1 MTALSTS
8 THGPTPFWTRL
19 TQAPPGTSWS
29 SIAFALRTT
38 AASLIALYIAFL
50 INLDSPK
57 WAAMTV
63 WIVAQGSRGMTL
75 SKARYR
81 VLGTFAGTGIAV
93 SLTALFAQAPELLLC
108 ALAVWVGLCTGV
120 ATALRNFRAYGAVLA
135 GYTAAIITLDAAAN
149 PSQIFDVAE
158 ARLIYILLG
167 IGVEATLSAILAP
180 SRPLDD
186 VRAGLDAYIRQAAG
200 ICARA
205 LGGEA
210 AATPALQRLFA
221 KALALDTTAEYAAS
235 ASAVARGALGH
246 VRAAASATLAQL
258 AAAHSLRDYLAR
270 RDGQSGILLAE
281 ISALLQAVANGSTN
295 EQTPIAALR
304 GGLGAAFACSDD
316 RGEGGNE
323 RLFLYDRLDALLS
336 SLQTALAR
344 QALLAR
350 PEPPPSR
357 LDFAF
362 HIDLTAA
369 LHNGIRAIAAV
380 LLASAAWILT
390 AAPTGSGF
398 VTIVSVVCALFATR
412 DNPVAAGLGFLKGT
426 GWAFAASAICNFALI
441 PMISSFP
448 LLAALVSL
456 FMVPAGIAM
465 RHPRTAAPAASF
477 AIFFWDLVGPSNEV
491 RTEAAGFF
499 NGGMTLVAGI
509 ACGTLAFA
517 LLFPPNVQATRR
529 RLHRAIRRDL
539 SLIGSTPG
547 FWTAAEWFSRTAD
560 RFGRQL
566 AAEKTLPAAV
576 MDRDMAGML
585 ASLTIGAAAMDLDR
599 LAQTRKGTMRPVR
612 AVLRR
617 LAAADPH
624 ILARAAR
631 QAAAHLMRQARRTGS
646 PASRELHRGAV
657 LLQEIAREAT
667 EQAAFLK
674 G

>member
-1 MTALSTS
+1 MTAQSTS
-8 THGPTPFWTRL
+8 AHGPMPLWTRL

-29 SIAFALRTT
+29 GIAFALRTT

-81 VLGTFAGTGIAV
+81 VLGTFTGTGIAV

-108 ALAVWVGLCTGV
+108 TLAVWVGLCTGV

-135 GYTAAIITLDAAAN
+135 GYTAAIITLDAAAT

-158 ARLIYILLG
+158 ARLLYILLG
-167 IGVEATLSAILAP
+167 IGVEATLSSVLAP

-205 LGGEA
+205 LTGEA
-210 AATPALQRLFA
+210 AATAALQRLFA

-235 ASAVARGALGH
+235 ASTVARGALGH

-258 AAAHSLRDYLAR
+258 AAAHSLRDYLSR
-270 RDGQSGILLAE
+270 HDGSEDAFLTE
-281 ISALLQAVANGSTN
+281 SAAVLRAVAQGSVV
-295 EQTPIAALR
+295 EQARIATLR
-304 GGLGAAFACSDD
+304 GRLGAAYPCPGDHGQNGD
-316 RGEGGNE
+316 GP
-323 RLFLYDRLDALLS
+323 LFLHDRLDALLS
-336 SLQTALAR
+336 SLQTALVR

-350 PEPPPSR
+350 LEPPPSH

-362 HIDLTAA
+362 HIDRIAA
-369 LHNGIRAIAAV
+369 LHNAVRAVAAV
-380 LLASAAWILT
+380 LLASTAWVLT

-412 DNPVAAGLGFLKGT
+412 DDPVAAGLGFLKGT
-426 GWAFAASAICNFALI
+426 GWAFVASAICNFALM
-441 PMISSFP
+441 PMISGFP
-448 LLAALVSL
+448 LLAAVVSL

-477 AIFFWDLVGPSNEV
+477 AIFFWDLVGPSNDV

-499 NGGMTLVAGI
+499 NGGMTLLAGI

-517 LLFPPNVQATRR
+517 LLFPPNVQAVRR
-529 RLHRAIRRDL
+529 RLHGAIRHDL
-539 SLIGSTPG
+539 ALIGSTPG
-547 FWTAAEWFSRTAD
+547 IWTSAEWFSRTAD

-566 AAEKTLPAAV
+566 AAEKALPSAV
-576 MDRDMAGML
+576 MDRDMAAML
-585 ASLTIGAAAMDLDR
+585 AALTIGAAAMELDR
-599 LAQTRKGTMRPVR
+599 LAQTQKAAARPIR

-617 LAAADPH
+617 LASADPQA
-624 ILARAAR
+624 LARAAKP
-631 QAAAHLMRQARRTGS
+631 AAAHLVRQARHADS
-646 PASRELHRGAV
+646 HASRALHRGGV
-657 LLQEIAREAT
+657 LLQEIAREAI

>member
-8 THGPTPFWTRL
+8 AHGPTPFWTRL

-29 SIAFALRTT
+29 GIAFALRTT

-93 SLTALFAQAPELLLC
+93 SLTALFAQTPELLLC
-108 ALAVWVGLCTGV
+108 ALAIWVGLCTGV

-158 ARLIYILLG
+158 ARLLYILLG

-210 AATPALQRLFA
+210 AATSALQRLFA

-235 ASAVARGALGH
+235 ASTVARGALGH

-258 AAAHSLRDYLAR
+258 AAAHSLRDYLTR
-270 RDGQSGILLAE
+270 RDGQGDIFLVE
-281 ISALLQAVANGSTN
+281 ISALLQAVANGGTQ
-295 EQTPIAALR
+295 EQATIIALR
-304 GGLGAAFACSDD
+304 GRLAAAYPVGH
-316 RGEGGNE
+316 GENDQ
-323 RLFLYDRLDALLS
+323 LFLYDRLDALLS
-336 SLQTALAR
+336 CLQTALAR

-350 PEPPPSR
+350 SEPPPSR

-369 LHNGIRAIAAV
+369 LHNGIRAVAAV

-426 GWAFAASAICNFALI
+426 VWAFAASAICNFALI
-441 PMISSFP
+441 PMISGFP
-448 LLAALVSL
+448 LLAVVISL

-491 RTEAAGFF
+491 RTEAAGFL
-499 NGGMTLVAGI
+499 NGGMTLLAGI

-517 LLFPPNVQATRR
+517 LLFPPDVQAVRR
-529 RLHRAIRRDL
+529 RLHQAIRRDL
-539 SLIGSTPG
+539 ALIGSTPG
-547 FWTAAEWFSRTAD
+547 IWTSAEWFSRTAD

-566 AAEKTLPAAV
+566 AAEKTLPATV

-599 LAQTRKGTMRPVR
+599 LAQTRKSTMRPVR
-612 AVLRR
+612 AVLRH
-617 LAAADPH
+617 LAAADSH
-624 ILARAAR
+624 TLARAAR
-631 QAAAHLMRQARRTGS
+631 QAAAHLMRQARRADR
-646 PASRELHRGAV
+646 PASRELHRGSV
-657 LLQEIAREAT
+657 LLREVAREAT
-667 EQAAFLK
+667 EQAAFLR

>member
-8 THGPTPFWTRL
+8 THGPMPFWTRL

-29 SIAFALRTT
+29 GIAFALRTT

-81 VLGTFAGTGIAV
+81 VIGTFAGTGIAV
-93 SLTALFAQAPELLLC
+93 TLTALFAQAPESLLC
-108 ALAVWVGLCTGV
+108 ALAIWIGLCTGV

-135 GYTAAIITLDAAAN
+135 GYTAAIITLDAAAT

-186 VRAGLDAYIRQAAG
+186 VRAGLGAYIRQAAG

-235 ASAVARGALGH
+235 ASTVTRGALGH

-258 AAAHSLRDYLAR
+258 AAAHSLRDYLGR
-270 RDGQSGILLAE
+270 RDSGEDALLAE
-281 ISALLQAVANGSTN
+281 SAGVLQAVANGNTN
-295 EQTPIAALR
+295 EQATIVALR
-304 GGLGAAFACSDD
+304 ERLGAACPGDH
-316 RGEGGNE
+316 GEHGNE
-323 RLFLYDRLDALLS
+323 RSFLHDRLDALLS
-336 SLQTALAR
+336 SLQTALMR

-350 PEPPPSR
+350 PAPPPSR

-441 PMISSFP
+441 PMISGFP
-448 LLAALVSL
+448 LLAVVISL
-456 FMVPAGIAM
+456 FMLPAGIAM

-477 AIFFWDLVGPSNEV
+477 AIFFWDLVGPSNDV

-499 NGGMTLVAGI
+499 NGSLTLLAGI

-539 SLIGSTPG
+539 ALIGSTPG
-547 FWTAAEWFSRTAD
+547 IWTSAEWFSRTAD

-566 AAEKTLPAAV
+566 AAEKALPAAV
-576 MDRDMAGML
+576 MDQDMAGML
-585 ASLTIGAAAMDLDR
+585 AALTIGAAAMDLDS
-599 LAQTRKGTMRPVR
+599 LAKTQKAAMRPIR

-617 LAAADPH
+617 LASADPQA
-624 ILARAAR
+624 LARAAR
-631 QAAAHLMRQARRTGS
+631 QAAARLLRQARRADNH
-646 PASRELHRGAV
+646 ASRELYRAGV

-667 EQAAFLK
+667 EQAAFLQ

>member
-29 SIAFALRTT
+29 GIAFALRTT

-93 SLTALFAQAPELLLC
+93 TLTALFAQAPELLLC
-108 ALAVWVGLCTGV
+108 ALAIWIGLCTGV

-186 VRAGLDAYIRQAAG
+186 VRAGLGAYIRQAAG

-210 AATPALQRLFA
+210 AAAPALQRLFA
-221 KALALDTTAEYAAS
+221 KALTLDTTAEYAAS
-235 ASAVARGALGH
+235 ASTVASGALGH

-270 RDGQSGILLAE
+270 RDSGEDAFLAE
-281 ISALLQAVANGSTN
+281 SAAVLQAVANGSTN
-295 EQTPIAALR
+295 EQTTIVALR
-304 GGLGAAFACSDD
+304 GRLGAACPGDHD
-316 RGEGGNE
+316 EHGNE
-323 RLFLYDRLDALLS
+323 RSFLHDRLDALLS
-336 SLQTALAR
+336 SLQTALMR

-362 HIDLTAA
+362 HIDRIAA
-369 LHNGIRAIAAV
+369 LHNAVRATAAV
-380 LLASAAWILT
+380 LLASAVWILT

-441 PMISSFP
+441 PMISGFP
-448 LLAALVSL
+448 LLAVVISL
-456 FMVPAGIAM
+456 FMLPAGIAM

-477 AIFFWDLVGPSNEV
+477 AIFFWDLVGPSNDV

-499 NGGMTLVAGI
+499 NGSLTLLAGI

-539 SLIGSTPG
+539 ALIGSTPG
-547 FWTAAEWFSRTAD
+547 IWTSAEWFSRTAD

-566 AAEKTLPAAV
+566 AAEKALPAAV
-576 MDRDMAGML
+576 MDHDMAGML
-585 ASLTIGAAAMDLDR
+585 AALTIGAAAMDLDR
-599 LAQTRKGTMRPVR
+599 LAQTQTAITRPVR

-617 LAAADPH
+617 LAAADPPA
-624 ILARAAR
+624 LARAAR
-631 QAAAHLMRQARRTGS
+631 QAAARLLRQARRADN
-646 PASRELHRGAV
+646 PASQELYRAGV

-667 EQAAFLK
+667 NQAAFLK
-674 G
+674 A